1 MGNVFAMEQLAL
13 LDLRLGYV
21 QEAKEMLDQAA
32 QMNYPNASY
41 HLAKHYYCENGL
53 APDKKKYLQSLEK
66 AAHDGSARASIE
78 LGKLALERQKCAK
91 TKEEKVKYEKQA
103 VSWFQRAEEQ
113 NFRCFEKEVYEELRK
128 YK

>member
-1 MGNVFAMEQLAL
+1 
-13 LDLRLGYV
+13 
-21 QEAKEMLDQAA
+21 MLDQAA

-41 HLAKHYYCENGL
+41 HLAKHYYCEGGL
-53 APDKKKYLQSLEK
+53 APDKKKYLHSLEK

-78 LGKLALERQKCAK
+78 LGKLALERQECAK

-103 VSWFQRAEEQ
+103 ASWFQKAEEQ
-113 NFRCFEKEVYEELRK
+113 NFRCFEKVVYEELRK